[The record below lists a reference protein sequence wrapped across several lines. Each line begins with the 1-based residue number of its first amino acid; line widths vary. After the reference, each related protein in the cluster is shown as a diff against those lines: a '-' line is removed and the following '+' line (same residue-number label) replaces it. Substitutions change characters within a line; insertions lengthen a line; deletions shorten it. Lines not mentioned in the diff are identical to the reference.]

1 VRRLIAFLPARRNL
15 PATGGRAALG
25 PATVVSYLAFE
36 ATATRPRSGE
46 TPITLLPKAAAVE
59 LVFDAADVLT
69 TEVGAPRL
77 SEPRLRQALPNLLE
91 DRLLSD
97 PADCHFA
104 FSVTSAAGAPGGA
117 AAAEPGQRIAVAAID
132 RGTLTRAL
140 DAFVQA
146 GYRPRAA
153 YSELYAVPAP
163 AGGVLS
169 VRADRGR
176 GVARTAPHEGVGF
189 DIDGEAPA
197 ALLLAIRQLGVRRI
211 QAYGRDAAKLAQLAA
226 RLGVAVDDVQH
237 DANPEAM
244 QDAVN
249 LLQGPF
255 APAGRFSFA
264 SGITG
269 AALRSGAW
277 KAPAAWA
284 GVCAAV
290 YIAGLNAYW
299 LKLDAESSDL
309 RAGMQSAFRNA
320 FPNQRSVVDPIA
332 QTAREMNA
340 LRARAGLPSPDDF
353 SVLNAQAAKILAG
366 APLGVV
372 AGIDYRDRVLIVR
385 FKPGAAENP
394 ALRNALRAQAVQ
406 LGLGLRFES
415 DNSARLT
422 PAGI

>member
-1 VRRLIAFLPARRNL
+1 MSAPSARRLIAFLPARRNL
-15 PATGGRAALG
+15 PATGGKAALG
-25 PATVVSYLAFE
+25 PSTVVSYLAFE
-36 ATATRPRSGE
+36 SAAMRPRSGE

-59 LVFDAADVLT
+59 LVFDAADVLVA
-69 TEVGAPRL
+69 EASAPRM

-91 DRLLSD
+91 DRLLAD

-104 FSVTSAAGAPGGA
+104 FSVTEAAGAQA
-117 AAAEPGQRIAVAAID
+117 AASGSEAGQKIAVAVID

-153 YSELYAVPAP
+153 CSELYAVPPP
-163 AGGVLS
+163 AGGVLT

-176 GVARTAPHEGVGF
+176 GVARTALHGGVAF
-189 DIDGEAPA
+189 DLDGEAPA
-197 ALLLAIRQLGVRRI
+197 ALLLAIRQLRARRI
-211 QAYGRDAAKLAQLAA
+211 QAYGRDAPKLVRLAA
-226 RLGVAVDDVQH
+226 QLGVAVDDAQQ
-237 DANPEAM
+237 DASPEAL

-264 SGITG
+264 SGIAG

-277 KAPAAWA
+277 KAPTAWA
-284 GVCAAV
+284 GVCAVA

-299 LKLDAESSDL
+299 LKLDAESNDL

-332 QTAREMNA
+332 QTEREVNA

-353 SVLNAQAAKILAG
+353 SVLNAQAAK
-366 APLGVV
+366 
-372 AGIDYRDRVLIVR
+372 
-385 FKPGAAENP
+385 
-394 ALRNALRAQAVQ
+394 
-406 LGLGLRFES
+406 
-415 DNSARLT
+415 
-422 PAGI
+422 